1 MAQDSAVV
9 GATGRA
15 GWPPLAWPGLCG
27 MAATLTGVGIGR
39 FAYVAILPLLI
50 QQQWFDR
57 TAAGSLAAANLT
69 GYFAGIGVAALL
81 ARRMGPGQMV
91 RLAMLL
97 VSLSFFACGW
107 RGGGIAWFLGWRAAA
122 GACGAILMVQAP
134 VLILPAT
141 AVARRGRVGGI
152 IFSGVGLGIVAA
164 ATVVPLLLAQG
175 LAATWL
181 TLGAICSLMTAASWR
196 FWGSAAASPVPAA
209 PRRWRDLKMPRLRLP
224 LSIALLL
231 LAYTLN
237 AIGYLPHTLFWADFI
252 HSELR
257 RPLAQAGFF
266 WACFG
271 AGAACGPYL
280 TGVVADRFGLGPT
293 LLAGFTL
300 KALGVALP
308 LFASGDAALV
318 ASSVLVGFFSPGIV
332 GAASSYALEIGGAG
346 EHRRNWTVMNVG
358 FSLAQAGGAA
368 LMVALMAGRASY
380 CLLFVAASVALLA
393 SSVCVGLIILLRSK
407 VECQPGIAMK
417 AEYETGPLRPSRQ
430 GEARP
435 DR

>member
-1 MAQDSAVV
+1 V
-9 GATGRA
+9 GSGASWLR
-15 GWPPLAWPGLCG
+15 LSWPGFCG
-27 MAATLTGVGIGR
+27 LAATLTGVGIGR
-39 FAYVAILPLLI
+39 FAYVAILPLLV

-57 TAAGSLAAANLT
+57 TAAGSLGAANLT

-81 ARRMGPGQMV
+81 ARHMGPGNMV

-107 RGGGIAWFLGWRAAA
+107 RSGGIVWFLAWRAAA

-134 VLILPAT
+134 VLILPA
-141 AVARRGRVGGI
+141 AAPARRGRVGGL

-164 ATVVPLLLAQG
+164 ATVVPMLLAQG
-175 LAATWL
+175 LAATWI
-181 TLGAICSLMTAASWR
+181 TLGAICSTMTAASWR
-196 FWGSAAASPVPAA
+196 FWGSAAAPVAVPARTRLL
-209 PRRWRDLKMPRLRLP
+209 PSLPSLRLP
-224 LSIALLL
+224 APVLLL
-231 LAYTLN
+231 MVAYTLN

-252 HSELR
+252 HSELH

-280 TGVVADRFGLGPT
+280 TGVAADRLGLGPT
-293 LLAGFTL
+293 LLAGFSL

-308 LFASGDAALV
+308 LFAQGDGALV
-318 ASSVLVGFFSPGIV
+318 LSSVLVGFFSPGIV
-332 GAASSYALEIGGAG
+332 GAASSYALELGGAAA
-346 EHRRNWTVMNVG
+346 HRRHWTAMNVG
-358 FSLAQAGGAA
+358 FSLAQAGGAS

-380 CLLFVAASVALLA
+380 AILFVIASLSLAAASA
-393 SSVCVGLIILLRSK
+393 CVGLIMLLRSK
-407 VECQPGIAMK
+407 VECQPGIALK

-430 GEARP
+430 GETWP

>member
-1 MAQDSAVV
+1 MAPDSAVFS
-9 GATGRA
+9 AAGRS
-15 GWPPLAWPGLCG
+15 GWPPLVWPGLCG

-50 QQQWFDR
+50 QQHWFDR
-57 TAAGSLAAANLT
+57 TAGGSLAAANLT

-141 AVARRGRVGGI
+141 AVARRGRVGGV

-164 ATVVPLLLAQG
+164 ASVVPLLLAQG

-196 FWGSAAASPVPAA
+196 FWGSAAASAPVPAG
-209 PRRWRDLKMPRLRLP
+209 RWRDFKMPTLRLP
-224 LSIALLL
+224 LPVALLL

-252 HSELR
+252 HSELH
-257 RPLAQAGFF
+257 RPLAQAR
-266 WACFG
+266 CF
-271 AGAACGPYL
+271 L
-280 TGVVADRFGLGPT
+280 HSLRFRP
-293 LLAGFTL
+293 
-300 KALGVALP
+300 
-308 LFASGDAALV
+308 ASG
-318 ASSVLVGFFSPGIV
+318 P
-332 GAASSYALEIGGAG
+332 
-346 EHRRNWTVMNVG
+346 
-358 FSLAQAGGAA
+358 
-368 LMVALMAGRASY
+368 
-380 CLLFVAASVALLA
+380 
-393 SSVCVGLIILLRSK
+393 
-407 VECQPGIAMK
+407 
-417 AEYETGPLRPSRQ
+417 
-430 GEARP
+430 
-435 DR
+435 